1 VARLDTGRGLG
12 RLLIRTSRGE
22 TRPVSDNGGSRT
34 PGRLPTLLA
43 FVALGS
49 FWGAWASVL
58 PDVQRAT
65 GASKGALGF
74 ALLFVALGSIPA
86 MLFIAGP
93 TVDRYGGRAV
103 ALSCAAFALATT
115 LPGLAASLPMLVLAL
130 LITGAA
136 SGALDVGMNAN
147 AARIETDTGRRLMPL
162 AHGLYSVG
170 ILTGAVSAGVARN
183 AGAHRESILIAVA
196 ALLAVTAIL
205 LEAERVPALHAG
217 RGGPLIRIEHALLVL
232 GVVCAAAFVVE
243 GGLESW
249 SALYLERELDASPVV
264 SGLGPGVFG
273 ASMALGRFYGQ
284 ATRLGDR
291 TLLVAGGLVGGGG
304 CLIAAVAPH
313 PALAL
318 VGLAL
323 GGVGVSINAPIVFGA
338 GGRRGASAVATVTT
352 LGYLGLLI
360 GPALVGAAA
369 QISSLRG
376 SLVVRARVAAA
387 VAAAATRV
395 RLD

>member
-1 VARLDTGRGLG
+1 VAGVDTGRRLG
-12 RLLIRTSRGE
+12 RRLTGAGRIAPGRAQ
-22 TRPVSDNGGSRT
+22 T
-34 PGRLPTLLA
+34 PKRLPTLLA
-43 FVALGS
+43 FIALGG

-58 PDVQRAT
+58 PDVQEAT

-103 ALSCAAFALATT
+103 AIACAAFAAATT
-115 LPGLAASLPMLVLAL
+115 LPGLASSLPALAL
-130 LITGAA
+130 ALFLTGAA

-147 AARIETDTGRRLMPL
+147 AARIEADTGRRLMPL

-170 ILTGAVSAGVARN
+170 ILTGAVAAGLARN
-183 AGAHRESILIAVA
+183 EGFHREPILIAVTV
-196 ALLAVTAIL
+196 LLVITAIL
-205 LEAERVPALHAG
+205 LGTDHAPPLHAG
-217 RGGPLIRIEHALLVL
+217 RGGPLIRIEHALIMLGLV
-232 GVVCAAAFVVE
+232 GAAAFVVE

-249 SALYLERELDASPVV
+249 SALFLERQLDASPAV

-284 ATRLGDR
+284 ATHFGDR
-291 TLLVAGGLVGGGG
+291 TLLVGGSLLGAAG
-304 CLIAAVAPH
+304 CLIAALAPS
-313 PALAL
+313 PWVAL

-323 GGVGVSINAPIVFGA
+323 GGAGVSLNAPIVFGA

-352 LGYLGLLI
+352 IGYFGLLI
-360 GPALVGAAA
+360 GPALVGGVA
-369 QISSLRG
+369 QVSSLRG
-376 SLVVRARVAAA
+376 SLVVLALVAAG

-395 RLD
+395 RLS